1 MTYRLHSVVS
11 SACVLIPVVTLVLF
25 CPYCDSV
32 WWGAGMVI
40 CLERDADLHMA
51 QRMLLPLTASC
62 FSKIQIGFSF
72 LVPAH
77 LGGSGQRAAKRV
89 CVCVC
94 DSVCL
99 SVLCLFVIVINII
112 YVQATSYDG
121 VFLLAAFHCTALICN
136 YCLSLLLIN
145 IYRSIYL
152 HEEGT
157 ERDMYMT
164 VLRKNSSVFSLIRMR
179 RLPSARAVKLC
190 TNKILQF
197 LAGGAG

>member
-1 MTYRLHSVVS
+1 MQTCIWPSGCYCHSLPLASVKSRLVFPFGYRLTWVV
-11 SACVLIPVVTLVLF
+11 P
-25 CPYCDSV
+25 DK
-32 WWGAGMVI
+32 G
-40 CLERDADLHMA
+40 
-51 QRMLLPLTASC
+51 PLN
-62 FSKIQIGFSF
+62 G
-72 LVPAH
+72 
-77 LGGSGQRAAKRV
+77 

-112 YVQATSYDG
+112 YVQATSFDG

-157 ERDMYMT
+157 ERDMT
-164 VLRKNSSVFSLIRMR
+164 LLRKNSSVFSLIRMR

-190 TNKILQF
+190 TNKLLQF
-197 LAGGAG
+197 LAGRAG